1 MNKIFLALFCLTAIS
16 TYAQTTGSNF
26 GLGGYQQTIKLNTSK
41 TTDVYTAVEKW
52 FNNNAGIFTVK
63 NAEPTVEAKEKNKND
78 VDAAYGNS
86 RPLQSLDPNANRLIG
101 QGLIK
106 YFGGTRTSIRLM
118 YIKYDI
124 VVEIKAGQL
133 SFKATNLRYYHFDP
147 KNYTDANVFSF
158 TGGKPCDNTGT
169 MDYLIGCQS
178 NPDEFMALGAFFQQ
192 TAGKQ
197 FKALKTE
204 LTNKKYVSAPAPK
217 KNTGSTT
224 SGKAKPKK

>member
-1 MNKIFLALFCLTAIS
+1 MKKALLPLLYLFTICA
-16 TYAQTTGSNF
+16 YAQTTGNNF
-26 GLGGYQQTIKLNTSK
+26 GLGGYQQTIKLSTTK

-52 FNNNAGIFTVK
+52 FNTNTGIFTVK
-63 NAEPTVEAKEKNKND
+63 NAEPTVEPKEKNKND

-118 YIKYDI
+118 YVKYDI

-147 KNYTDANVFSF
+147 KSYTDANVFSF

-169 MDYLIGCQS
+169 MDYLVGCQS
-178 NPDEFMALGAFFQQ
+178 NPDEFKALGAFFQQ

-217 KNTGSTT
+217 KSTT
-224 SGKAKPKK
+224 KK

>member
-1 MNKIFLALFCLTAIS
+1 MNKTLLLLFCLLVVT
-16 TYAQTTGSNF
+16 TNAQTTGNNL
-26 GLGGYQQTIKLNTSK
+26 GLGGYQQTIKLSTTK
-41 TTDVYTAVEKW
+41 TTDVYAAVEKW
-52 FNNNAGIFTVK
+52 FNNNTGIFTVK

-86 RPLQSLDPNANRLIG
+86 RPLQSLDPSANRLIG

-118 YIKYDI
+118 YVKYDI
-124 VVEIKAGQL
+124 VVEVKAGQL

-147 KNYTDANVFSF
+147 KSYTDANVFSF

-169 MDYLIGCQS
+169 MDYLVGCQS
-178 NPDEFMALGAFFQQ
+178 NPDEFKALGVFFQQ

-204 LTNKKYVSAPAPK
+204 LANKKYVSAPAPK
-217 KNTGSTT
+217 KSTT
-224 SGKAKPKK
+224 GKSTTKK